1 MALKKVTF
9 YIDDMDHARFR
20 IQLKYDNLSQEG
32 FYRMIMNDYA
42 NKHPDLLKYVYSRT
56 TDKRTKPQMKK
67 IEIDQK
73 EEKQTV
79 ENFGLNEEEI
89 KNIFDIIASED
100 PEL

>member
-1 MALKKVTF
+1 MA
-9 YIDDMDHARFR
+9 HARFR

-42 NKHPDLLKYVYSRT
+42 NKQSDLLKYVYERT
-56 TDKRTKPQMKK
+56 ADKRSKPQLKK
-67 IEIDQK
+67 IQMDQM

-89 KNIFDIIASED
+89 KNIFDIIAAE
-100 PEL
+100 ENET